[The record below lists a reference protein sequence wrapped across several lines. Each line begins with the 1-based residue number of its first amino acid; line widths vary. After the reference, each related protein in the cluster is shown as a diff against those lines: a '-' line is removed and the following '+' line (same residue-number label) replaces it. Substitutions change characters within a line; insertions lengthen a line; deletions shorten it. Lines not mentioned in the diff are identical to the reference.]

1 MVAIEQNVDI
11 PADRRLRPGLVLP
24 ETFKPGST
32 LRLEIVP
39 PEGHE
44 ANWKAAF
51 PLEFEE
57 TVKPL
62 YGLFESDGHELDR
75 FLEEKHRDKN
85 HEDEIDTRAGMESK
99 RYKGR

>member
-1 MVAIEQNVDI
+1 LA
-11 PADRRLRPGLVLP
+11 LP
-24 ETFKPGST
+24 ETFKSDST

-39 PEGHE
+39 PRGHE
-44 ANWKAAF
+44 ADWKAAF
-51 PLEFEE
+51 PLEFGE

-75 FLEEKHRDKN
+75 FLEEKHRDKD
-85 HEDEIDTRAGMESK
+85 HEDEIDTRVGMESK